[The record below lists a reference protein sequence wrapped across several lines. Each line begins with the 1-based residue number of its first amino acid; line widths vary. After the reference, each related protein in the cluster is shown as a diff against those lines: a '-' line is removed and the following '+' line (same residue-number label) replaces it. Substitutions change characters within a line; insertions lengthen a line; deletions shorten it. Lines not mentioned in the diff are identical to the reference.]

1 MTSLLFADYETVL
14 LESNL
19 SPPQCDGDDDKEEN
33 NKAITEDQVNT
44 YREVTKIFIPEDNLD
59 DILEC
64 QITSIT
70 SAETEVR

>member
-19 SPPQCDGDDDKEEN
+19 SPPQCDDDDDKEEN
-33 NKAITEDQVNT
+33 NNAITEDQVNT
-44 YREVTKIFIPEDNLD
+44 YRQETKIFIPEDTLD

-70 SAETEVR
+70 SAGTEVR

>member
-19 SPPQCDGDDDKEEN
+19 SPPQCDGDDKEEN
-33 NKAITEDQVNT
+33 NKAITVEDQVNT
-44 YREVTKIFIPEDNLD
+44 YREVTKIFIPEDTLD
-59 DILEC
+59 DILVC

-70 SAETEVR
+70 SAETDVR